1 MNQQNTHWA
10 QDAVFYH
17 IYPLGF
23 CGAPERNDFSS
34 PARNRLA
41 KVSRWIPHMRSL
53 GVNAL
58 YLGPLFESSAHGYD
72 TADYYEVDH
81 RLGSNTDLQRLSGE
95 LHRGGIRLIL
105 DGVFNHVGRDFWA
118 FRDVQ
123 QNSAA
128 SAYCGWFDG
137 LRFDDSSPYDD
148 AFTYAPWEGHY
159 DLVGLNLT
167 NPEVRAH
174 LFEAMRA
181 WVREFDI
188 DGLRLDV
195 AYLLDMDFL
204 QELSTFC
211 RALKPDFFLLG
222 EVVHGDYSRWA
233 NPHTLDS
240 VTNYE
245 AYKGLYS
252 SLVDRNYF
260 EIAYSL
266 NREFGPGGLYHGL
279 PLYNFADNHDVD
291 RVTAK
296 LPNPALLY
304 PLYLLLFTMPG
315 LPSIYY
321 GSEFGVDGRRT
332 AQDDRA
338 LRPALDLD
346 KLQRSAPQ
354 PGLPAFI
361 AQLAALRAGLPALRN
376 GGYSQLHVASE
387 QLAFA
392 RFTADEYVVV
402 LLNAAAE
409 PARLELDLPVR
420 ASQAVDLLNNGEEFK
435 LDNGRLVV
443 EKVAPRW
450 GRMLKLDLI
459 SGR

>member
-1 MNQQNTHWA
+1 MHQQKTHWA
-10 QDAVFYH
+10 QDALFYH

-34 PARNRLA
+34 PIRNRLA
-41 KVSRWIPHMRSL
+41 KVGGWIPHMQSL

-72 TADYYEVDH
+72 TAYYNKVDR
-81 RLGSNTDLQRLSGE
+81 RLGSNADLQKLSAE

-123 QNSAA
+123 QKGAD

-137 LRFDDSSPYDD
+137 LRFGETNPYGD
-148 AFTYAPWEGHY
+148 AFTYTPWEGHY
-159 DLVGLNLT
+159 DLVHLNLR
-167 NPEVRAH
+167 NPDVRAH
-174 LFEAMRA
+174 LFEAVRT

-204 QELSTFC
+204 HELSAFC
-211 RALKPDFFLLG
+211 RALKADFFLLG

-266 NREFGPGGLYHGL
+266 NREFGTGGLYQGL
-279 PLYNFADNHDVD
+279 PLYSFADNHDVD
-291 RVTAK
+291 RVAAK
-296 LPNPALLY
+296 LPDPALLN

-315 LPSIYY
+315 VPSIYY

-346 KLQRSAPQ
+346 ALQRSASQ
-354 PGLPAFI
+354 PGLPATI
-361 AQLAALRAGLPALRN
+361 TRLAALRAQLPALRS
-376 GGYSQLHVASE
+376 GGYSQLYVASE

-392 RFTADEYVVV
+392 RFTTDEYVVV

-409 PARLELDLPVR
+409 PARIELDLPVR
-420 ASQAVDLLNNGEEFK
+420 AQHAIDLLNDGEQFNLENGK
-435 LDNGRLVV
+435 LVV
-443 EKVAPRW
+443 ESVAPRW
-450 GRMLKLDLI
+450 GRVLKVQLD
-459 SGR
+459 

>member
-10 QDAVFYH
+10 QEAVFYH

-23 CGAPERNDFSS
+23 CGAPARNDFSS
-34 PARNRLA
+34 PAQDRLV
-41 KVSRWIPHMRSL
+41 KVGQWIPHMRSL
-53 GVNAL
+53 GMNAL

-72 TADYYEVDH
+72 TADYYKVDR
-81 RLGSNTDLQRLSGE
+81 RLGSNADLQKLSAE
-95 LHRGGIRLIL
+95 LHNNGIRLIL

-123 QNSAA
+123 EHGA
-128 SAYCGWFDG
+128 SSPYYGWFDG
-137 LRFDDSSPYDD
+137 LRFDDSSPYGDS
-148 AFTYAPWEGHY
+148 FTYTPWEGHY
-159 DLVGLNLT
+159 DLVRLNLT
-167 NPEVRAH
+167 NPDVRAH
-174 LFEAMRA
+174 LFEAVRT

-195 AYLLDMDFL
+195 AYLLDMEFL
-204 QELSTFC
+204 QKLSAFC

-233 NPHTLDS
+233 NPQTLDS
-240 VTNYE
+240 ATNYE

-252 SLVDRNYF
+252 SLVDKNYF

-266 NREFGPGGLYHGL
+266 NREFGPGGLYRGL

-296 LPNPALLY
+296 LPDPALLY

-315 LPSIYY
+315 IPSIYY
-321 GSEFGVDGRRT
+321 GSEFGIDGRRT
-332 AQDDRA
+332 AQDDRP

-346 KLQRSAPQ
+346 QLQCSALQ
-354 PGLPAFI
+354 PRLPETI
-361 AQLAALRAGLPALRN
+361 TRLAALRAQLPALRF

-392 RFTADEYVVV
+392 RFSSDEYIVVM
-402 LLNAAAE
+402 LNAATE

-420 ASQAVDLLNNGEEFK
+420 ASQAVDVLNDGETFK
-435 LDNGRLVV
+435 LENGKLVV
-443 EKVAPRW
+443 ESVAPRW
-450 GRMLKLDLI
+450 GRVLKLKV
-459 SGR
+459 G

>member
-10 QDAVFYH
+10 EDAVFYH

-34 PARNRLA
+34 PAQDRLA
-41 KVSRWIPHMRSL
+41 KVGEWIPHMRTL

-72 TADYYEVDH
+72 TADYFKVDR
-81 RLGSNTDLQRLSGE
+81 RLGSNAGLQRLSAE
-95 LHRGGIRLIL
+95 LHRSGIKLIL

-123 QNSAA
+123 QNGAA

-137 LRFDDSSPYDD
+137 LRFGESNPYGDP
-148 AFTYAPWEGHY
+148 FTYTPWEGHY
-159 DLVGLNLT
+159 DLVHLNLR
-167 NPEVRAH
+167 NPDVRAH
-174 LFEAMRA
+174 LFAAVRF
-181 WVREFDI
+181 WVQEFAI

-195 AYLLDMDFL
+195 AYLLDMEFL
-204 QELSTFC
+204 HELSAFC
-211 RALKPDFFLLG
+211 RALKLDFYLLG

-233 NPHTLDS
+233 NPQTLDS

-252 SLVDRNYF
+252 SLADRNYF

-266 NREFGPGGLYHGL
+266 NREFGPNGLYRGL
-279 PLYNFADNHDVD
+279 PLYNFVDNHDVD
-291 RVTAK
+291 RVAAK
-296 LPNPALLY
+296 LPDPALLN

-315 LPSIYY
+315 VPSIYY
-321 GSEFGVDGRRT
+321 GSEFGLDGRRT

-338 LRPALDLD
+338 LRPALDLNE
-346 KLQRSAPQ
+346 LQRSAP
-354 PGLPAFI
+354 LPNLAGTI
-361 AQLAALRAGLPALRN
+361 TRLAALRAGLPALRR

-392 RFTADEYVVV
+392 RFTNDEYVVV
-402 LLNAAAE
+402 LLNAAE
-409 PARLELDLPVR
+409 TPARFELDLPLR
-420 ASQAVDLLNNGEEFK
+420 ANQAADLLNEGETFNLENGK
-435 LDNGRLVV
+435 LVV
-443 EKVAPRW
+443 ESVPPRW
-450 GRMLKLDLI
+450 GRVLKLHVA
-459 SGR
+459 

>member
-1 MNQQNTHWA
+1 MDQQNTHWA
-10 QDAVFYH
+10 QEAFFYH

-34 PARNRLA
+34 PAQNRLA
-41 KVSRWIPHMRSL
+41 KVGGWIPHMRAL

-72 TADYYEVDH
+72 TADYYRVDR
-81 RLGSNTDLQRLSGE
+81 RLGSNSNLQELSAE
-95 LHRGGIRLIL
+95 LHKNGIRLVL

-123 QNSAA
+123 EHGADSP
-128 SAYCGWFDG
+128 YCGWFDG
-137 LRFDDSSPYDD
+137 LRFDDASPYGDP
-148 AFTYAPWEGHY
+148 FTYTPWEGHY
-159 DLVGLNLT
+159 DLVRLDLS
-167 NPEVRAH
+167 NPDVRAH
-174 LFEAMRA
+174 LFEAVRA

-195 AYLLDMDFL
+195 AYLLNMDFL
-204 QELSTFC
+204 HELSAFC

-222 EVVHGDYSRWA
+222 EVVHGNYSRWA
-233 NPHTLDS
+233 NPETLDS
-240 VTNYE
+240 ATNYE

-266 NREFGPGGLYHGL
+266 NREFGTEGMYRGL
-279 PLYNFADNHDVD
+279 PLYNFVDNHDVD

-296 LPNPALLY
+296 LPDPALLY

-315 LPSIYY
+315 VPSIYY

-332 AQDDRA
+332 AEDDRA
-338 LRPALDLD
+338 LRPALELADL
-346 KLQRSAPQ
+346 QHNAPQ
-354 PGLPAFI
+354 PDLPATI
-361 AQLAALRAGLPALRN
+361 TRLAALRAMLPALRSS
-376 GGYSQLHVASE
+376 GYSQLHVASE

-392 RFTADEYVVV
+392 RFSSNEYIVVM
-402 LLNAAAE
+402 LNAAAE

-420 ASQAVDLLNNGEEFK
+420 TSRAVDLLNNGEQFNLE
-435 LDNGRLVV
+435 NGKLVV
-443 EKVAPRW
+443 ESIAPRW
-450 GRMLKLDLI
+450 GRVLRLI
-459 SGR
+459 MG